1 MFKLMK
7 FDQDAMVDFRSR
19 TAENEWGRG
28 RGGGTDRK
36 MCSQRL
42 RNKYM
47 KTHCQTDF
55 GGICSAQARHLV
67 KYT

>member
-28 RGGGTDRK
+28 RGGALIER
-36 MCSQRL
+36 CVL
-42 RNKYM
+42 R
-47 KTHCQTDF
+47 DSE
-55 GGICSAQARHLV
+55 ISI
-67 KYT
+67 